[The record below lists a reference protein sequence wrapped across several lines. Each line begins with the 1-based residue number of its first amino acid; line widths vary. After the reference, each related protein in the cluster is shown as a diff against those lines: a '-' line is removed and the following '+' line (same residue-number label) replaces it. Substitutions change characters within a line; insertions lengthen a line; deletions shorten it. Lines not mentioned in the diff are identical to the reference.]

1 MERQILALLAAA
13 LLILATTTR
22 PLLAQTHHGVVEFE
36 TSCDASAEADINNG
50 VAHLHHMM
58 YDVSAQAFAAAAEAD
73 PECAMAHWGLAMTQ
87 LHPLWAPPTEEEVQK
102 GRDAVAKARSVGSED
117 ERERAY
123 IEAIGAFF
131 ETDGDFPTRLA
142 AWEAKQRTVYEKHLD
157 DEDAGAFSAL
167 AKLAVASKSDKTF
180 AANKE
185 AGALV
190 EKLHAEHPEHPGLFH
205 YTIHAYDNPVLAEQA
220 LDAARGYDKLA
231 PEVPHALHMP
241 SHIFVRVGE
250 WEDVADWNRRS
261 AAAAL
266 KHSSGGLTTMHYPHA
281 IDYLVYARLQQGRD
295 DDATKALDELRGNG
309 PFRPELAAAYAL
321 AAAPARLALERRS
334 WADAADLSVREPA
347 DFSWDRFPAAESIT
361 WFAKGLGAARTEN
374 IEGANAALEHL
385 DQIHQQLAEAGDA
398 YWAVH
403 TDAQRKA
410 VGAWIAFAEGDAK
423 EALQMMQAAA
433 EIEDSVDKHPVTPG
447 AVLPARELL
456 GEMLLEMERPAEALA
471 AFEASL
477 AVSPKRL
484 NSLSGAGR
492 AAELAGD
499 REKAAAYYRDAVAL
513 VEGADSVARP
523 RMADARRV
531 AGE

>member
-1 MERQILALLAAA
+1 MERQISAVVATA
-13 LLILATTTR
+13 LLILATTT
-22 PLLAQTHHGVVEFE
+22 PLQAQTHHGVVEFE
-36 TSCDASAEADINNG
+36 TTCDASVEADLNAG

-58 YDVSAQAFAAAAEAD
+58 YDASAEAFTAAAEAD
-73 PECAMAHWGLAMTQ
+73 PDCAMAHWGLAMTQ
-87 LHPLWAPPTEEEVQK
+87 LHPLWAPPTAEEVQK
-102 GRDAVAKARSVGSED
+102 GRDAVAKARSVGTDD

-123 IEAIGAFF
+123 IEAIAAFF
-131 ETDGDFPTRLA
+131 ETEGDFPTRLA
-142 AWEAKQRTVYEKHLD
+142 AWEAKQGAVFHAHPD

-167 AKLAVASKSDKTF
+167 AQLAVASKSDKTF
-180 AANKE
+180 AANKK
-185 AGALV
+185 AGMLV

-205 YTIHAYDNPVLAEQA
+205 YTIHAYDNPVLAERA
-220 LDAARGYDKLA
+220 LEAARGYDKLA

-250 WEDVADWNRRS
+250 WDDVVDWNRRS

-266 KHSSGGLTTMHYPHA
+266 KHPIGGQTSMHYPHA
-281 IDYLVYARLQQGRD
+281 VDYLVYARLQQGRD
-295 DDATKALDELRGNG
+295 DEAISVLDELGSKG
-309 PFRPELAAAYAL
+309 PFRPEFAAAYAL
-321 AAAPARLALERRS
+321 AAAPARVPLERRA
-334 WADAADLSVREPA
+334 WADAAALPVREPA
-347 DFSWDRFPAAESIT
+347 DFAWDRFPAAESIT
-361 WFAKGLGAARTEN
+361 WFAKGIGAARTGDVD
-374 IEGANAALEHL
+374 GANEALEQL
-385 DQIHQQLAEAGDA
+385 DQIHAKLTEAADA

-410 VGAWIAFAEGDAK
+410 VAAWIALANGDDK

-433 EIEDSVDKHPVTPG
+433 DIEDSVDKHPVTPG

-456 GEMLLEMERPAEALA
+456 GEMLLEMERPSEALA

-499 REKAAAYYRDAVAL
+499 REKAAAYYRDAAAL
-513 VEGADSVARP
+513 VKEADAVTRP
-523 RMADARRV
+523 RMADVRRM